1 MPPASRVSYSAAN
14 LLPASDCD
22 IFSSVKTLSFNQ
34 LKRQEARNRA
44 MVRRV
49 RRSPAAAALQQ
60 TVSLVGDGA
69 KWRITNLNQV
79 ARAIAKWP

>member
-1 MPPASRVSYSAAN
+1 VDIAVANSAAN
-14 LLPASDCD
+14 LLPTPNCD

-34 LKRQEARNRA
+34 MKRQEARNRA
-44 MVRRV
+44 IVRRV

-60 TVSLVGDGA
+60 SVSLVGDGA